1 MRICFALTLLLL
13 YPIFLGIFGGVY
25 MGIGLLGK
33 KIGMSQI
40 FLEDGS
46 VVPVTVI
53 KAGPC
58 VVIQKKTEDKEGYS
72 ALQIGFDEITKAKL
86 VKKPLKGH
94 FNKANVSPM
103 AFIKEFRI
111 SKEESEMNDPGS
123 QVMIDMF
130 QKGEFVDVTGT
141 SKGKGFAGVM
151 KRHGFAGA
159 PASHGTHEYFRHG
172 GSIGQNM
179 TPGRTMKGM
188 KMPGHMGNEKVT
200 VQNLKVVEVRD
211 DTNVLMVE
219 GAVPGPT
226 NGYLIIKKSVKKTK

>member
-1 MRICFALTLLLL
+1 
-13 YPIFLGIFGGVY
+13 

-40 FLEDGS
+40 FHEDGS

-53 KAGPC
+53 KVGPC
-58 VVIQKKTEDKEGYS
+58 TVIQKKAEGKEGYN
-72 ALQIGFDEITKAKL
+72 ALQVGFDEITKVKL
-86 VKKPLKGH
+86 VNKPCKGH
-94 FNKANVSPM
+94 FGKANVPPM
-103 AFIKEFRI
+103 SFIREFRVTA
-111 SKEESEMNDPGS
+111 EEGEANAPGS
-123 QVMIDMF
+123 QIPVDMF
-130 QKGEFVDVTGT
+130 AIGEFIDVTGT

-151 KRHGFAGA
+151 KRHGFKGA

-188 KMPGHMGNEKVT
+188 KMPGHMGNRRVT
-200 VQNLKVVEVRD
+200 VQNLKVVEIRG
-211 DTNVLMVE
+211 DTNILMVE

-226 NGYLIIKKSVKKTK
+226 NGYVIIKRAVKKMN